1 MIFADTSMLCALYRE
16 QDNSPQADRLMQK
29 KAGPIHVS
37 TAVLLEFRQSTRLQ
51 VFRFSKD
58 RTQGFSKGESQ
69 RMLEALLLNLAAGQ
83 IVIAPVEWHEV
94 YSMAEKLSAQH
105 TMSGGHRTLDVLH
118 VATALHLK
126 ADEFLTFDL
135 NQAALARAAGLKV

>member
-1 MIFADTSMLCALYRE
+1 
-16 QDNSPQADRLMQK
+16 
-29 KAGPIHVS
+29 
-37 TAVLLEFRQSTRLQ
+37 
-51 VFRFSKD
+51 
-58 RTQGFSKGESQ
+58 
-69 RMLEALLLNLAAGQ
+69 MLEALLLNLAAGQ